1 MSTRSKIATASL
13 ITLSFAGYIY
23 SQPQS
28 SPAEQ
33 LQATIQ
39 RLQNEIKALQN
50 TLAQMKSGQKTAAQA
65 PASEVNLSTTAQSA
79 ANPRSGP
86 QIREARAAY
95 NEGRRM
101 EDQKLYR
108 AAVEAYAKAIQ
119 LDSMND
125 AAFLHRAYCFH
136 QLGEDNAA
144 IADFT
149 EALAVQPNSSRAYL
163 GRATSY
169 AAIGER
175 AKALDDS
182 DEALRRDPNSF
193 ESYLLRGRLYQQQ
206 GDSARAL
213 ADFTAAQTIAPQS
226 EQPYLSRAE
235 LNLRDG
241 KTDEAISDCDAAVR
255 LNPNAF
261 SAYLCRAH
269 AYIQMGK
276 SDRAIEEVSRA
287 SQAAQALDMPMAFL
301 NDTWQALDPKAPVQ
315 DRLRP
320 PDTVPAKSPTAPA
333 DSRKNT
339 MQVKAT
345 GSAQPPLDL
354 NAADTPRALE
364 KLARSLAEKHD
375 FSAALAALDR
385 AVALD
390 PTRAK
395 TYDTRGRYHMWKWE
409 YDKAIADFSEA
420 IRLNP
425 VYAPAYRHRGYA
437 HRTVGDEKLAK
448 QDYRKAYSVSGKSS
462 ALTAKR

>member
-1 MSTRSKIATASL
+1 MSTRSTIATASL
-13 ITLSFAGYIY
+13 VTLSFAGYIY

-39 RLQNEIKALQN
+39 RLQNEIKTLQN
-50 TLAQMKSGQKTAAQA
+50 TLAQMKSGNDATA
-65 PASEVNLSTTAQSA
+65 SA
-79 ANPRSGP
+79 AETTPSPATQSPMASRSAS

-95 NEGRRM
+95 NEGRRL
-101 EDQKLYR
+101 EDRKVFR
-108 AAVEAYAKAIQ
+108 AATDAYARAIQ
-119 LDSMND
+119 LDPMND

-136 QLGEDNAA
+136 QLSADDAA
-144 IADFT
+144 ISDFT

-193 ESYLLRGRLYQQQ
+193 EAYLLRGRLYQQQ
-206 GDSARAL
+206 GDSTRAL
-213 ADFTAAQTIAPQS
+213 ADFTAAQTLAPKS
-226 EQPYLSRAE
+226 EQPLLSRAE

-241 KTDEAISDCDAAVR
+241 KTDEAIADCDAAVR

-287 SQAAQALDMPMAFL
+287 SRAAQALDMPMALL
-301 NDTWQALDPKAPVQ
+301 NDTWQALDPKAPVL
-315 DRLRP
+315 DRFRP
-320 PDTVPAKSPTAPA
+320 PAAVPAKLPAAPA

-339 MQVKAT
+339 VLAKAT
-345 GSAQPPLDL
+345 RSVEPLPDL
-354 NAADTPRALE
+354 SNADTPLALE
-364 KLARSLAEKHD
+364 KAARALAEKHN
-375 FSAALAALDR
+375 FAGAMATLDH
-385 AVALD
+385 AVTLD
-390 PTRAK
+390 PNRAQ
-395 TYDTRGRYHMWKWE
+395 TYDTRGRYHLWRWQ
-409 YDKAIADFSEA
+409 YDQAIADFSEA

-425 VYAPAYRHRGYA
+425 AYAQAYRHRAYA
-437 HRTVGDEKLAK
+437 HRAVGDEKLAK
-448 QDYRKAYSVSGKSS
+448 LDYRKADSLTGKSS